1 MLRVTAAVIRQDNR
15 ILICQR
21 ARDDDYALLWE
32 FPGGK
37 LEEGETSEQC
47 IVREIKEELGIDIR
61 VNHILAVTK
70 HNDGEQ
76 DVHFTFYEVDI
87 IDGDVTLNV
96 HESAVWA
103 PLNTLTEYDF
113 MAADRPIVDLLLQKK
128 YN

>member
-1 MLRVTAAVIRQDNR
+1 MLHVTAAVIKRDNR

-37 LEEGETSEQC
+37 LEEGETPEQC
-47 IVREIKEELGIDIR
+47 IVREIAEELDLDIR
-61 VNHILAVTK
+61 VNGILAETK

-76 DVHFTFYEVDI
+76 DVHFTFYDADI
-87 IDGDVTLNV
+87 IRGTMTLNV
-96 HESAVWA
+96 HASAVWA
-103 PLNTLTEYDF
+103 PLDTLAEYDF
-113 MAADRPIVDLLLQKK
+113 MRADRPVVDLLLKK

>member
-1 MLRVTAAVIRQDNR
+1 MLHVTAAVIKQDNR

-37 LEEGETSEQC
+37 LEEGETPEQC
-47 IVREIKEELGIDIR
+47 IVREITEELGLDIQ
-61 VNHILAVTK
+61 VNSILAETK

-76 DVHFTFYEVDI
+76 DVHFTFYEADI
-87 IDGDVTLNV
+87 IQGAMTLNV

-103 PLNTLTEYDF
+103 PLDTLADYQF
-113 MAADRPIVDLLLQKK
+113 MRADQPVVNLLLMK